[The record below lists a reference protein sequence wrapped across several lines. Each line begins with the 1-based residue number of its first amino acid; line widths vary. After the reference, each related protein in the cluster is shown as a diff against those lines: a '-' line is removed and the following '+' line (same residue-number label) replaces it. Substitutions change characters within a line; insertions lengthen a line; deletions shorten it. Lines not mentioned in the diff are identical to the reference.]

1 MFGSAVLE
9 VLIGLVVVFF
19 VLSIVCSALSEAW
32 ASLSGSRG
40 RILELGVRQLL
51 GERTTEFFASPRI
64 EPLCPPDRWVVL
76 GNKMDKWLPR
86 RPSYVPNATFAEVV
100 LDLWAPRAEI
110 KDGQTLLH
118 ADAARMVRLGT
129 QADLWTRAADGP
141 ALQRQAAELIARAWS
156 SVPADAPDRPAAAF
170 AAVGK
175 GIEQLFA
182 ATMDRATGW
191 YRRRAQFASLLFAV
205 PIVLATN
212 ADAIALTK
220 ALFRDPSLR
229 AEMAAMGESLGK
241 SERQDDASIQR
252 AREVLAGLAAKSE
265 LPLGWPDRRLRDSD
279 QPAGAGSG
287 NDAVE
292 RRGFDQAAKDPMKVF
307 GWLISIVAASLGA
320 PFWFQ
325 LLNKLVSLR
334 GSGKAAAPAE
344 AAAPTE
350 AAAGASAPGP
360 ATSPAVPTALPA
372 VAVSVP
378 PLDAAYWE
386 RLGRQPKKS
395 AVEVAA
401 GGKGAELG
409 LALDCARL
417 SAAVYRDLAVAAQFA
432 GHAGY
437 LVDGA
442 RTFDEKGTQ
451 AMVGTRGN
459 DVVVCYRGTEPAR
472 LEDWL
477 ADAKF
482 KLLPAPERRLGVG
495 RVHGGFATAL
505 DLVAGKVDELVQS
518 LVTKDSRLVFT
529 GHSLGA
535 ALASLHACRWARPDA
550 LVTREV
556 ALVTFGSPRVGD
568 GEFARHADSLLGK
581 GTSLRFVNGRDLVTR
596 VPPRSLGFDHLG
608 RVMYFDDRGALQQD
622 GAEWFRWLAD
632 VLDAADDFKA
642 AAGRTIQDHAMERYV
657 ARLEARFAALG

>member
-100 LDLWAPRAEI
+100 LDLWAPRAES
-110 KDGQTLLH
+110 KNGQTLLH

-141 ALQRQAAELIARAWS
+141 ALERQAAELIARAWS

-170 AAVGK
+170 AAVSK

-205 PIVLATN
+205 PVVLATN
-212 ADAIALTK
+212 ADAISLTK

-229 AEMAAMGESLGK
+229 AEMTAMGESLAK
-241 SERQDDASIQR
+241 SDRQDDASIQR

-279 QPAGAGSG
+279 EPAVAGRG

-292 RRGFDQAAKDPMKVF
+292 RRDFDQAAKDPMKVF

-334 GSGKAAAPAE
+334 GSGKAAATPAE
-344 AAAPTE
+344 AVVPAE
-350 AAAGASAPGP
+350 VAAAGVATGSPAAPGVAASPVAAP
-360 ATSPAVPTALPA
+360 A
-372 VAVSVP
+372 SVP
-378 PLDAAYWE
+378 ALDATYWD
-386 RLGRQPKKS
+386 RLGQQPKKS

-409 LALDCARL
+409 LVLDCARL
-417 SAAVYRDLAVAAQFA
+417 SAAVYRDLGVAAQFA
-432 GHAGY
+432 GHVGY
-437 LVDGA
+437 LVDGT
-442 RTFDEKGTQ
+442 RTFDEKDTQ
-451 AMVGTRGN
+451 VMVGTRGN
-459 DVVVCYRGTEPAR
+459 DVVVCYRGTEPTK

-477 ADAKF
+477 TDAKF
-482 KLLPAPERRLGVG
+482 KLVPAQERKLGAG

-505 DLVAGKVDELVQS
+505 DLVAARVDKLVQS
-518 LVTKDSRLVFT
+518 LVTKESRLVFT

-535 ALASLHACRWARPDA
+535 ALASLHACRWAPQ
-550 LVTREV
+550 REV

-568 GEFARHADSLLGK
+568 GEFARQVDQLLGK

-608 RVMYFDDRGALQQD
+608 KVMYFDDRGALQQD

-632 VLDAADDFKA
+632 VLDAADDFKT

-657 ARLEARFAALG
+657 ARLEAAFAVVV